1 MTDAQ
6 TTAHATTALL
16 EASAILLG
24 AGLVFVLLFRKLKL
38 GATLGYIVG
47 GAVIGPYML
56 GWIEDPERLS
66 GLSEIGI
73 ALLLFIVGL
82 ELDPGRLWR
91 LRKDIF
97 GLGLAQVV
105 LTGLALSGFILLVF
119 DSSWEVALA
128 IGLPLALSST
138 AQVLPMLRSSG
149 LLNTPRGERAFSILL
164 FQDLSIVPLITIV
177 AALSQVNPNPS
188 APTGFTL
195 ALYTVIAVV
204 GLVAAG
210 RLLLGPLFRLVGR
223 IAEQE
228 LFVFAGLFVVIGVS
242 ALMHYFG
249 LSVALGAF
257 VAGVMLAE
265 SPYRHELESD
275 IEPFRSLLLG
285 MFFLS
290 VGMLLDLTVIAEQP
304 FTVIGI
310 AIGVVIIKA
319 VVLMLLGRAFQL
331 PWRRSVR
338 LGLLLSQAGEFGFVL
353 FAQAAAGRLLTA
365 ESAAMFSAVVV
376 LSMATTPLLMRLTDV
391 LDRFEEKRTDLDGP
405 EASPE
410 TPVIVVGYGRFGQ
423 TVGQMLMAKSI
434 GVTII
439 DLDAEMIDV
448 SSEFGWKVYYGDG
461 TRVDLLR
468 IAGATEARA
477 ILFCNDG
484 DSLNRASLERV
495 LEAFPQASVMAR
507 VFDRRQL
514 IDLRGLDLDY
524 AQREL
529 FESAVKMGR
538 KALAT
543 LGVEA
548 AEIDRVEEAYRLRDC
563 ERLERQTEAGD
574 YRAGREQI
582 FAENRALADPEDET
596 GL

>member
-1 MTDAQ
+1 VTDAQ

-24 AGLVFVLLFRKLKL
+24 AGLIFVLLFRKLRL

-47 GAVIGPYML
+47 GAIIGPYAL
-56 GWIEDPERLS
+56 GLVKDPERLS
-66 GLSEIGI
+66 GLTEIGI

-91 LRKDIF
+91 LRKNIF

-105 LTGLALSGFILLVF
+105 LTGLILSLFIKVVF
-119 DSSWEVALA
+119 DPSWQAALA

-177 AALSQVNPNPS
+177 AALSRVNPDPS
-188 APTGFTL
+188 APTGLTL

-223 IAEQE
+223 IADQE
-228 LFVFAGLFVVIGVS
+228 LFVFAGLFVVVGVS
-242 ALMHYFG
+242 ALMHFFG

-290 VGMLLDLTVIAEQP
+290 VGMLLDLTVIANRP
-304 FTVIGI
+304 LTVIGI
-310 AIGVVIIKA
+310 ALGVVAIKA
-319 VVLMLLGRAFQL
+319 VVLMLIARAFRA
-331 PWRRSVR
+331 PWHRSIR

-353 FAQAAAGRLLTA
+353 FAHAAAGQLLTA
-365 ESAAMFSAVVV
+365 EAAAMFSAVVV
-376 LSMATTPLLMRLTDV
+376 LSMATTPFLMRLTDA
-391 LDRFEEKRTDLDGP
+391 LDRYEEKRTDLDGP
-405 EASPE
+405 EKSPE

-423 TVGQMLMAKSI
+423 TVAQMLMAKQI

-439 DLDAEMIDV
+439 DLDARMIDV

-461 TRVDLLR
+461 TRIDLLR
-468 IAGATEARA
+468 TAGAGEARA

-484 DSLNRASLERV
+484 DSLNRAALQRV

-514 IDLRGLDLDY
+514 IDLRGLDLVY

-538 KALAT
+538 KALGL
-543 LGVEA
+543 LGIEPN
-548 AEIDRVEEAYRLRDC
+548 EIDRVEDAYRLRDC
-563 ERLERQTEAGD
+563 ERLERQREAGD
-574 YRAGREQI
+574 HRAGRDRI
-582 FAENRALADPEDET
+582 VAENRALADPEDET

>member
-1 MTDAQ
+1 MSDPQ
-6 TTAHATTALL
+6 STAHATTALL

-24 AGLVFVLLFRKLKL
+24 AGLIFALLFRKLKL

-47 GAVIGPYML
+47 GAVIGPYAMGL
-56 GWIEDPERLS
+56 VEEPERLS
-66 GLSEIGI
+66 GLTEIGI

-91 LRKDIF
+91 LRKNIF

-105 LTGLALSGFILLVF
+105 LSGLALSGFIYLVF
-119 DSSWEVALA
+119 EPSWQAALA

-138 AQVLPMLRSSG
+138 AQILPMLRSSG

-177 AALSQVNPNPS
+177 AALSRVNPDPS
-188 APTGFTL
+188 APSGLTL
-195 ALYTVIAVV
+195 ALYTIAAVV
-204 GLVAAG
+204 GLVVAG
-210 RLLLGPLFRLVGR
+210 RFLLGPLFRLVGR

-228 LFVFAGLFVVIGVS
+228 LFVFAGLFVVVGVS
-242 ALMHYFG
+242 ALMHFFG

-290 VGMLLDLTVIAEQP
+290 VGMLLDLTVIANRP
-304 FTVIGI
+304 LTVIGI
-310 AIGVVIIKA
+310 AVGMVVIKA
-319 VVLMLLGRAFQL
+319 LVLMLVSRAFRV
-331 PWRRSVR
+331 PWHRSIR

-353 FAQAAAGRLLTA
+353 FAQAAAGQLLTTDA
-365 ESAAMFSAVVV
+365 AAMFSAVVV
-376 LSMATTPLLMRLTDV
+376 LSMATTPLLMRLTGA
-391 LDRFEEKRTDLDGP
+391 LDRYEEKRTDLDGP
-405 EASPE
+405 EKSPV
-410 TPVIVVGYGRFGQ
+410 TPVIMVGYGRFGQ
-423 TVGQMLMAKSI
+423 TVGQMLMAKGF

-448 SSEFGWKVYYGDG
+448 SGEFGWKVYYGDG
-461 TRVDLLR
+461 TRIDLLR
-468 IAGATEARA
+468 TAGAADARA

-484 DSLNRASLERV
+484 DSLNRESLTRV
-495 LEAFPQASVMAR
+495 LEAFPQASIMAR

-514 IDLRGLDLDY
+514 IDLRGLDLAY

-529 FESAVKMGR
+529 FESAVKVGR
-538 KALAT
+538 KALAE
-543 LGVEA
+543 LGIEA
-548 AEIDRVEEAYRLRDC
+548 EEIDRVESAYRLRDC
-563 ERLERQTEAGD
+563 ERLERQREAGD
-574 YRAGREQI
+574 YRAGQDQI
-582 FAENRALADPEDET
+582 FAENRALADPEDKA